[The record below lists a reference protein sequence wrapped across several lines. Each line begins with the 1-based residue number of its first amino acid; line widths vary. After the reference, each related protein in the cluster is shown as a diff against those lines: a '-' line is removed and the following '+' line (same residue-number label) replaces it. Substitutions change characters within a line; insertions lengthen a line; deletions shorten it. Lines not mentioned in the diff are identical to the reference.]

1 MHKMS
6 CRVSLLVIILMLPWT
21 VIYAAGLGKLK
32 LNSALGQPL
41 NAEIDIVTTN
51 SDEVSSLK
59 ANIAS
64 REAFAQAGIHY
75 EPNFPTFKTSIEL
88 RTNGN
93 PYIKLASPQAINDPF
108 LNILVELN
116 WDSGLILREYAV
128 LLDPIEMNAQNQ
140 NIAAPAVSPVP
151 ITNAVSRNTERTFDV
166 KENRQGEKSTRS
178 INRSNQAKDTYG
190 PVIRG
195 DTLSSI
201 ARRVLPTGVDLN
213 QMLVALYRANREAFI
228 ANNMNLL
235 KVGAILK
242 IPEQSEI
249 AAIDVPTASNEIRM
263 QVEDWHRYH
272 SKVTSIS
279 SESSVAHIRQSDQGK
294 ITTSINKNSVSAR
307 ESPKEVLRL
316 SSGARLTTKGDQ
328 ISEPALADRLRMM
341 EEDAIARNL
350 ALKEANERV
359 AMLEKGIE
367 NLKQLL
373 ELKDSVLA
381 QAQIKA
387 GSDPRIETKSEAHLI
402 ETINSLSSNESKPDM
417 NFLQTQEQKALIAQS
432 ATEGVIKDVATKSLP
447 PQETENRSLIDQISS
462 NIEYIGAAS
471 VLILLTLLLILK
483 KQRNQSKEEAELDE
497 NDSDFS
503 SAMQTRM
510 ASMVAAQTMPVTET
524 NHLFSEN
531 EKDDLTHKN
540 INSYFEQNFE
550 ENRNQLIDFK
560 KDTDSSDSVSRINFD
575 LTNDTNETKQNLTS
589 EQFLVVDQN
598 VKDKIE
604 LSDNPVNL
612 QKTTNVLGYELEV
625 PDNSEHSVSSADSEE
640 IMAEKDNS
648 IEFELTDSNINLAE
662 REFSNRTE
670 IPKISTESKSVD
682 NFGVPELADEEARR
696 FDQQQ
701 GPANDTIKSES
712 ISMDMPELGL
722 RDINLNIEHSDSVEE
737 RDEASGLNDK
747 SEQWQEVETKLD
759 LAKAYQEMDDKESA
773 KEMLEEVIRNGDA
786 KQKKVATK
794 LLKSLQ
800 E

>member
-6 CRVSLLVIILMLPWT
+6 CRVSLLVIILMSPWT

-75 EPNFPTFKTSIEL
+75 EPNFTTFKTSIEL

>member
-75 EPNFPTFKTSIEL
+75 EPNFSTFKTSIEL

-503 SAMQTRM
+503 STMQTRM

>member
-6 CRVSLLVIILMLPWT
+6 CRVSLLVIILMSPWT

-75 EPNFPTFKTSIEL
+75 EPNFSTFKTSIEL

-531 EKDDLTHKN
+531 EKDDLTYKN
-540 INSYFEQNFE
+540 INSYRENEECDEEFDRKSTYYDEDFDQIDKAESGVQPASAPADKNEVRMDDPRPNNQTRNLNFEQNFE
-550 ENRNQLIDFK
+550 ENRNQSIDFK
-560 KDTDSSDSVSRINFD
+560 K
-575 LTNDTNETKQNLTS
+575 
-589 EQFLVVDQN
+589 
-598 VKDKIE
+598 
-604 LSDNPVNL
+604 
-612 QKTTNVLGYELEV
+612 GY
-625 PDNSEHSVSSADSEE
+625 
-640 IMAEKDNS
+640 
-648 IEFELTDSNINLAE
+648 
-662 REFSNRTE
+662 
-670 IPKISTESKSVD
+670 
-682 NFGVPELADEEARR
+682 
-696 FDQQQ
+696 
-701 GPANDTIKSES
+701 
-712 ISMDMPELGL
+712 
-722 RDINLNIEHSDSVEE
+722 
-737 RDEASGLNDK
+737 
-747 SEQWQEVETKLD
+747 
-759 LAKAYQEMDDKESA
+759 
-773 KEMLEEVIRNGDA
+773 
-786 KQKKVATK
+786 
-794 LLKSLQ
+794 
-800 E
+800 

>member
-6 CRVSLLVIILMLPWT
+6 CRVSLLVIILMSPWT

-75 EPNFPTFKTSIEL
+75 EPNFTTFKTSIEL

-294 ITTSINKNSVSAR
+294 ITTSIDKNSVSAR

>member
-6 CRVSLLVIILMLPWT
+6 CRVSLLVIILMSPWT

>member
-6 CRVSLLVIILMLPWT
+6 CRVSLLVIILMSPWT

-75 EPNFPTFKTSIEL
+75 EPNFTTFKTSIEL

-316 SSGARLTTKGDQ
+316 SSGAQLTTKGDQ

-503 SAMQTRM
+503 STMQTRM

>member
-75 EPNFPTFKTSIEL
+75 EPNFTTFKTSIEL

>member
-6 CRVSLLVIILMLPWT
+6 CRVSLLVIILMSPWT

-75 EPNFPTFKTSIEL
+75 EPNFTTFKTSIEL

-503 SAMQTRM
+503 STMQTRM

>member
-6 CRVSLLVIILMLPWT
+6 CRVSLLVIILMSPWT

-503 SAMQTRM
+503 STMQTRM

>member
-6 CRVSLLVIILMLPWT
+6 CRVSLLVIILMSPWT

-75 EPNFPTFKTSIEL
+75 EPNFTTFKTSIEL

-612 QKTTNVLGYELEV
+612 QKTTNALGNELEV
-625 PDNSEHSVSSADSEE
+625 PDNSKHSVNYADSEE

-759 LAKAYQEMDDKESA
+759 LAKAYQEMDDKAGA